1 MRLYPTSLAQLL
13 PNLWM
18 DHVAVYLGFFLKK
31 IEMCF
36 AVEFWKAI
44 ATNVWLHTIYSKS
57 LLKAP

>member
-1 MRLYPTSLAQLL
+1 MSQFI
-13 PNLWM
+13 W
-18 DHVAVYLGFFLKK
+18 DFFLKKK

-44 ATNVWLHTIYSKS
+44 ATNVCLHTIYSKS